1 MQIVQYIAQFIWYWN
16 MNLKE
21 IGLEIKK
28 RRKYLSIT
36 QEDLAEITGI
46 SRRSLQYIESG
57 KMNPSVE
64 QLEKILKALG
74 LEIII
79 RTKLNAWTES
89 NSIL

>member
-1 MQIVQYIAQFIWYWN
+1 
-16 MNLKE
+16 MNIKE
-21 IGLEIKK
+21 IGLEIRK

-46 SRRSLQYIESG
+46 SRRSLQYMESG

-79 RTKLNAWTES
+79 RTKLNE
-89 NSIL
+89 

>member
-1 MQIVQYIAQFIWYWN
+1 

-36 QEDLAEITGI
+36 QQDLAEITGI

-79 RTKLNAWTES
+79 RTKLNA
-89 NSIL
+89 

>member
-1 MQIVQYIAQFIWYWN
+1 
-16 MNLKE
+16 MNIKE
-21 IGLEIKK
+21 IGLEIRK

-57 KMNPSVE
+57 NMNPSVE
-64 QLEKILKALG
+64 QLEKILIAIG

-79 RTKLNAWTES
+79 RTKLSE
-89 NSIL
+89 

>member
-1 MQIVQYIAQFIWYWN
+1 

-79 RTKLNAWTES
+79 RTKLNA
-89 NSIL
+89 

>member
-1 MQIVQYIAQFIWYWN
+1 
-16 MNLKE
+16 MNIKE
-21 IGLEIKK
+21 IGLEIRK

-57 KMNPSVE
+57 KMNSSVE

-79 RTKLNAWTES
+79 RTKLNE
-89 NSIL
+89 